1 MPRCPVLLL
10 RQLLLGGLVGQ
21 AGAVP
26 DLIVWMW
33 IAGTHHGAAI
43 LKDLDIVD
51 ELARAPVPAT
61 VPAKKKAE
69 VRGHALLLKRKAVF
83 TASGHRGKEL

>member
-10 RQLLLGGLVGQ
+10 RQLFLGGLVGQ
-21 AGAVP
+21 AGAGP

-43 LKDLDIVD
+43 VKDLDIVD
-51 ELARAPVPAT
+51 ELARAEFP
-61 VPAKKKAE
+61 
-69 VRGHALLLKRKAVF
+69 RLCLRKRKRRYEG
-83 TASGHRGKEL
+83 TLYY